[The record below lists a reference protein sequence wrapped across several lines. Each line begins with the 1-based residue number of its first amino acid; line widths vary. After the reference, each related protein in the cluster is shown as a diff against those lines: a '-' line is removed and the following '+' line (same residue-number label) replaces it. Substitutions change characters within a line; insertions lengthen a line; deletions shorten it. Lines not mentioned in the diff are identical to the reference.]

1 MVNGFLQE
9 IPKQQEA
16 SNKFTNGPKSNTA
29 SDGISA
35 SSRGLAPDILF
46 PSPNALVP
54 CSSRASFSTML
65 TLRGSPAFSTFR
77 LQKLLQDLVAAG
89 IPARAVGAEFIHI
102 VDTTGELT
110 AAQREVLEKLLTYG
124 PSRAAAEVNG
134 IAQIVAPR
142 PGTISPWSS
151 KATDIAHICGL
162 TTVKR
167 IERVIAYS
175 IDVGADGLDTR
186 FPFSPIDSTQQQT
199 LRAKLHDRMTQ
210 VVFGDLPACAALFR
224 HEAPRAMSSVP
235 VLAAGRSA
243 LVAANLDLGLALAE
257 DEIDYLVNAFTGLGR
272 DPNDI
277 ELMMF
282 AQANSEHCRHKIF
295 NATWDIDGKQQDK
308 SLFQMIKNTYQ
319 LHSDGILSAYKDN
332 AAVLTGTPGGRF
344 YVDPRTNEYGA
355 HQEDIHIL
363 CKVETHNHP
372 TAISPFPGAATGSG
386 GEIRDEGAT
395 GRGSKP
401 KAGLTGFTVSNLK
414 IPGAIQPWEKENG
427 KPGRIVSALDIMIEG
442 PLGAAAFNNEFGRPS
457 INGYFRTYEAEVPS
471 AQVPSDKNQVSSPV
485 GPSLV
490 DAPSGFSSAI
500 SAPSALKNQD
510 SAPDTSGPSTIDSRP
525 STELRGYH
533 KPIMLAGGL
542 GNIKTDHIKKGAINP
557 GDKLIVLGGPA
568 MLIGLGGGA
577 ASSMASGTGNED
589 LDFASVQRDNAEMER
604 RCQEVID
611 RCWAL
616 DDENPISF
624 IHDVGAGGISNA
636 LPELVNDGGRGG
648 RFQLRAVPNDE
659 PGMSPLEIWCNE
671 SQERY
676 VLAVP
681 AARLEVFEQLC
692 ARERCPFAV
701 VGEATEKKQL
711 VLEDSHFKNTPIDL
725 PLEVLLGKPP
735 RMSRSDKSL
744 TRPLRPL
751 ALGHLSLADAV
762 RRVLSHPTVA
772 DKTFLISI
780 GDRTLG
786 GLIVRD
792 QMVGPWQVPVA
803 DCAVTA
809 ASFDVYTGEAMA
821 MGERT
826 PVAVNNAAASARLAV
841 GEALTN
847 LAAAQIGD
855 IGKVNL
861 SANWMAAPALP
872 GDGADLF
879 AAVKAV
885 GMELCPALGITIPVG
900 KDSMSM
906 STAWKDRET
915 GENKRITA
923 PTSLIIS
930 AFAPVSD
937 IRLSLTPQLQYDRNL
952 PTEHT
957 EHPENNSANSDSVSS
972 VYSVGTPSAFS
983 LGQIGDTVLL
993 LIDLGRSKN
1002 RLGGSILAQVV
1013 SQTGEAPPDVDNPA
1027 DLKNFWKVIQQLG
1040 RDKKIL
1046 AYHDRSDGGL
1056 LATVVEMAFAGHVGV
1071 DLEIPHLHDPF
1082 TALFN
1087 EELGAVIQIREED
1100 FDDVY
1105 LALRE
1110 HGLKACVSRV
1120 GTLNPHYALR
1130 VKQSG
1135 REIFNEN
1142 LSALRALWSDVTRR
1156 IAAMRD
1162 NPACA
1167 ESEFQLKLDR
1177 TDPGITPKITF
1188 DYSSARSVE
1197 SGRSV
1202 QSTSARPS
1210 VAILREQGVNGEV
1223 EMAAA
1228 FTRAGF
1234 KAVDVHMTDILSG
1247 RVSLKDFRGLVACGG
1262 FSYGDVLGAGEG
1274 WAKSVLFHANAR
1286 AEFKAFFAREDAFA
1300 LGVCNGCQMMSNLKS
1315 IIPGADLW
1323 PRFVQNQSERYEGRF
1338 VSVKIE
1344 RSPSILFK
1352 GMEGSVIPIA
1362 VAHGEGYAEF
1372 ASPEAAR
1379 QFSSSGLVSGRF
1391 VATPP
1396 ALASRRSLGE
1406 SGLVQEA
1413 VSTEQYPL
1421 NPNGSPFGITALAS
1435 ATGRVTI
1442 LMPHPER
1449 VHRSACMSW
1458 SPKDWPEASPW
1469 MKLFYNARTWVG

>member
-1 MVNGFLQE
+1 
-9 IPKQQEA
+9 
-16 SNKFTNGPKSNTA
+16 
-29 SDGISA
+29 
-35 SSRGLAPDILF
+35 
-46 PSPNALVP
+46 
-54 CSSRASFSTML
+54 ML
-65 TLRGSPAFSTFR
+65 ILRGSPALSTFR
-77 LQKLLQDLVAAG
+77 LAKLLSDLTAAG
-89 IPARAVGAEFIHI
+89 IPAVAVSAEFVHI
-102 VDTTGELT
+102 VETALEL
-110 AAQREVLEKLLTYG
+110 AADHQAILEKLLTYG
-124 PSRAAAEVNG
+124 PRRAATTVTG
-134 IAQIVAPR
+134 LVQIVAPR

-151 KATDIAHICGL
+151 KATDIAHICSL
-162 TTVKR
+162 TSVKR
-167 IERVIAYS
+167 IERVIAYT
-175 IDVGADGLDTR
+175 IDFGPD
-186 FPFSPIDSTQQQT
+186 FSGSQLSALSSQLVP
-199 LRAKLHDRMTQ
+199 LLHDRMTQ
-210 VVFGDLPACAALFR
+210 KVFANLNELSILFS
-224 HEAPRAMSSVP
+224 HAAPRPMTSVP
-235 VLAAGRSA
+235 VLAEGRAA
-243 LVAANLDLGLALAE
+243 LVAANKSLGLALAE
-257 DEIDYLVNAFTGLGR
+257 DEIDYLVIAFTTLGR

-295 NATWDIDGKQQDK
+295 NATWEIDGSAKDK
-308 SLFQMIKNTYQ
+308 SLFQMIKNTYT

-332 AAVLTGTPGGRF
+332 AAVLAGTRGGRF
-344 YVDPRTNEYGA
+344 YVDPKTNEYAA
-355 HQEDIHIL
+355 HDEEIHIL
-363 CKVETHNHP
+363 VKVETHNHP

-427 KPGRIVSALDIMIEG
+427 KPGRIVSALDIMVEG

-457 INGYFRTYEAEVPS
+457 INGYFRTYEQEVPS
-471 AQVPSDKNQVSSPV
+471 AV
-485 GPSLV
+485 GPSLT
-490 DAPSGFSSAI
+490 DALPSGSQ
-500 SAPSALKNQD
+500 PSALNSQ
-510 SAPDTSGPSTIDSRP
+510 PSVASP
-525 STELRGYH
+525 TELRGYH

-542 GNIKTDHIKKGAINP
+542 GNIKADHIKKGAINP
-557 GDKLIVLGGPA
+557 GDQLIVLGGPA

-577 ASSMASGTGNED
+577 ASSMTSGSGNED

-616 DDENPISF
+616 GDENPISF

-676 VLAVP
+676 VMAVP
-681 AARLEVFEQLC
+681 AARLDVFKKLC
-692 ARERCPFAV
+692 ERERCPFAV

-735 RMSRSDKSL
+735 RMSRKDTTLS
-744 TRPLRPL
+744 RPLRSL
-751 ALGHLSLADAV
+751 QLGNLTLQDAV

-786 GLIVRD
+786 GLICRD

-809 ASFDVYTGEAMA
+809 ASFDVYTGEAMS

-826 PVAVNNAAASARLAV
+826 PVAVNDAAASARLAV

-861 SANWMAAPALP
+861 SANWMAAPAIP
-872 GDGADLF
+872 GDGADLY
-879 AAVKAV
+879 AAVQAV

-906 STAWKDRET
+906 STAWKD
-915 GENKRITA
+915 GEKNKRITA
-923 PTSLIIS
+923 PVSLIIS
-930 AFAPVSD
+930 AFAPVTD
-937 IRLSLTPQLQYDRNL
+937 IRLSLTPQLQYD
-952 PTEHT
+952 
-957 EHPENNSANSDSVSS
+957 AAA
-972 VYSVGTPSAFS
+972 PSAVQSSESRVQSQARSSDVGSS
-983 LGQIGDTVLL
+983 LADAPSSDAQRSTLNSQPANRVGDTVLL
-993 LIDLGRSKN
+993 LIDLGRGQN

-1013 SQTGEAPPDVDNPA
+1013 SQTGEDCPDVDKPA
-1027 DLKNFWKVIQQLG
+1027 DLKNFWNVIQLLG
-1040 RDKKIL
+1040 REKKLL

-1056 LATVVEMAFAGHVGV
+1056 LTTIVEMAFAGHVGV
-1071 DLEIPHLHDPF
+1071 DLEIPAGHNAF
-1082 TALFN
+1082 SALFS
-1087 EELGAVIQIREED
+1087 EELGAVIQVRESDLDE
-1100 FDDVY
+1100 VY
-1105 LALRE
+1105 LTLRQ
-1110 HGLKACVSRV
+1110 HGFKACTTRI

-1130 VKQSG
+1130 VKRAGQ
-1135 REIFNEN
+1135 EILNEN
-1142 LSALRALWSDVTRR
+1142 LSTLRALWSDVTRR

-1167 ESEFQLKLDR
+1167 ESEYQLKLDR
-1177 TDPGITPKITF
+1177 SDPGITPLITF
-1188 DYSSARSVE
+1188 DLNHSYTEGLKSPTESTESKASGLTSSPSVK
-1197 SGRSV
+1197 SSV
-1202 QSTSARPS
+1202 VSVTKDRLGRPS

-1234 KAVDVHMTDILSG
+1234 RAIDVHMTDIISG
-1247 RVSLKDFRGLVACGG
+1247 RVSLKDFRGLAACGG

-1274 WAKSVLFHANAR
+1274 WAKSILFNDRAR
-1286 AEFKAFFAREDAFA
+1286 TEFERFFAREDTFA
-1300 LGVCNGCQMMSNLKS
+1300 LGVCNGCQMMSNLHS
-1315 IIPGADLW
+1315 IIPGSDHW
-1323 PRFVQNQSERYEGRF
+1323 PHFVQNKSERYESRY
-1338 VSVKIE
+1338 VSLKIE
-1344 RSPSILFK
+1344 QSPSILFK

-1362 VAHGEGYAEF
+1362 TAHGEGFAEF
-1372 ASPEAAR
+1372 KDAAAM
-1379 QFSSSGLVSGRF
+1379 QACSDSGLVAARF
-1391 VATPP
+1391 VNNKH
-1396 ALASRRSLGE
+1396 E
-1406 SGLVQEA
+1406 V
-1413 VSTEQYPL
+1413 TEQYPL
-1421 NPNGSPFGITALAS
+1421 NPNSSPLGMTALTTT
-1435 ATGRVTI
+1435 TGRVTI
-1442 LMPHPER
+1442 MMPHPER

-1458 SPKDWPEASPW
+1458 TPKDWPEDSPW
-1469 MKLFYNARTWVG
+1469 MKLFYNARQWVG

>member
-1 MVNGFLQE
+1 
-9 IPKQQEA
+9 
-16 SNKFTNGPKSNTA
+16 
-29 SDGISA
+29 
-35 SSRGLAPDILF
+35 
-46 PSPNALVP
+46 
-54 CSSRASFSTML
+54 ML
-65 TLRGSPAFSTFR
+65 TLRGSPALSTFR

-102 VDTTGELT
+102 VDTSGELT
-110 AAQREVLEKLLTYG
+110 AGQREVLEKLLTYG
-124 PSRAAAEVNG
+124 PNRAAAEVNG
-134 IAQIVAPR
+134 IVQIVAPR

-162 TTVKR
+162 TTIKR

-175 IDVGADGLDTR
+175 IDVGADGPNTR
-186 FPFSPIDSTQQQT
+186 FPFSPLDSAQQQT

-210 VVFGDLPACAALFR
+210 VVLGDLPACAALFR

-235 VLAAGRSA
+235 VLTAGRSA

-257 DEIDYLVNAFTGLGR
+257 DEIDYLVSAFTTLGR

-295 NATWDIDGKQQDK
+295 NATWEIDGKQQDK

-319 LHSDGILSAYKDN
+319 LHSDGILSAYTDN

-344 YVDPRTNEYGA
+344 YVDPKTNEYGA

-457 INGYFRTYEAEVPS
+457 INGYFRTYEQEVP
-471 AQVPSDKNQVSSPV
+471 A
-485 GPSLV
+485 
-490 DAPSGFSSAI
+490 AI
-500 SAPSALKNQD
+500 ASERSPSAAH
-510 SAPDTSGPSTIDSRP
+510 SA
-525 STELRGYH
+525 TEWRGYH

-542 GNIKTDHIKKGAINP
+542 GNIKADHIKKGAINA
-557 GDKLIVLGGPA
+557 GDQLIVLGGPA

-577 ASSMASGTGNED
+577 ASSMASGSGNED

-681 AARLEVFEQLC
+681 VARLGVFKQLC
-692 ARERCPFAV
+692 DRERCPFAV

-744 TRPLRPL
+744 VRQLAPIDLRSLSVATGVPAGGASTLRQAGTPAATKSPL
-751 ALGHLSLADAV
+751 AEAV

-809 ASFDVYTGEAMA
+809 ASFDVYTGEAMS

-826 PVAVNNAAASARLAV
+826 PVAINNAAASARLAV

-861 SANWMAAPALP
+861 SANWMAAPAIP

-906 STAWKDRET
+906 STAWKDRDT
-915 GENKRITA
+915 GESKRVTA

-930 AFAPVSD
+930 AFAAVTD
-937 IRLSLTPQLQYDRNL
+937 IRLSLTPQLQYDTPVAGGADPGSESLNDDS
-952 PTEHT
+952 
-957 EHPENNSANSDSVSS
+957 NNR
-972 VYSVGTPSAFS
+972 
-983 LGQIGDTVLL
+983 IGETVLL

-1027 DLKNFWKVIQQLG
+1027 DLKNFWKAIQQLG
-1040 RDKKIL
+1040 REKKIL

-1056 LATVVEMAFAGHVGV
+1056 LATIVEMAFAGHVGV

-1082 TALFN
+1082 GALFN
-1087 EELGAVIQIREED
+1087 EELGAVVQIREED

-1105 LALRE
+1105 LVLRE
-1110 HGLKACVSRV
+1110 NGLKACVSRI

-1135 REIFNEN
+1135 QEILNEN

-1156 IAAMRD
+1156 ISALRD

-1167 ESEFQLKLDR
+1167 ESEYQLKLDR
-1177 TDPGITPKITF
+1177 SDPGITPKILF
-1188 DYSSARSVE
+1188 DHSSDRSVGSE
-1197 SGRSV
+1197 RSV
-1202 QSTSARPS
+1202 RSTSARPA

-1234 KAVDVHMTDILSG
+1234 RAVDVHMTDILSG
-1247 RVSLKDFRGLVACGG
+1247 RVSLKDFRGLAACGG

-1274 WAKSVLFHANAR
+1274 WAKSVLFHPAAR
-1286 AEFKAFFAREDAFA
+1286 AEFKAFFAREDTFA

-1338 VSVKIE
+1338 VSVKLE
-1344 RSPSILFK
+1344 KSPSVLLK

-1362 VAHGEGYAEF
+1362 VAHGEGFAEF
-1372 ASPEAAR
+1372 KDAHAA
-1379 QFSSSGLVSGRF
+1379 QVFSDSGLVSGRF
-1391 VATPP
+1391 VNNKH
-1396 ALASRRSLGE
+1396 E
-1406 SGLVQEA
+1406 I
-1413 VSTEQYPL
+1413 TEQYPL
-1421 NPNGSPFGITALAS
+1421 NPNGSPFGITALTTT
-1435 ATGRVTI
+1435 TGRVTI

-1458 SPKDWPEASPW
+1458 SPKDWPEDSPW
-1469 MKLFYNARTWVG
+1469 MKLFYNARDWVG